1 MFIKRSKSHRGDK
14 TYQSV
19 LLVQG
24 ERVPVPRRPGRPRK
38 GDKPK
43 TKVVHRTLANLSKL
57 PEALVAMIER
67 FCKAERSGE
76 PLDGLVSQA
85 EPVIGRAYGP
95 LASLLMLA
103 RQLGIE
109 RALGSGRQARL
120 ALFLVLA
127 RVVHR
132 GSRLSA
138 VRWASTQAVR
148 EALGLKPFD
157 EDDLYEALDW
167 LAARQARIEAEL
179 TPRAKGGAV
188 FLYDVTSSYLEG
200 QHNELAAPG
209 YNRDGKRYKKQI
221 VAGLLTD
228 VNGEPVS
235 IQVYEGNTSD
245 PNTVGDQ
252 VSKLAQQFGAKDV
265 VLVGDR
271 GMIKAK
277 GRALL
282 AEQGFRYITSM
293 TDPQIRKA
301 LASGILQIDLF
312 DEEVTEVVAENG
324 QRYVLRRNP
333 AMTRRTRSRRT
344 DQLSRVQAKVDARNE
359 LVANSKRADPAVSLR
374 SANKW
379 LKTYKLHK
387 YVSAELR
394 ERMVHLVIDED
405 ARAELES
412 LDGCYVVITDVPVK
426 EASAQTIWNRYGD
439 LQLVERDFRTMK
451 TTGLELRPI
460 YLRKANRTRA
470 HAFVTMLALKISR
483 ELQRRVAPLGLTC
496 EDALDRLQGVRLVTL
511 AEPGLGLWRLPAR
524 WEPEQQEVLD
534 VLPRLAPPRLSLT
547 LAGGIV
553 QN

>member
-1 MFIKRSKSHRGDK
+1 MFIKRSTSQRGDK

-24 ERVPVPRRPGRPRK
+24 ERVPVPRGPGRPRK
-38 GDKPK
+38 GETPK
-43 TKVVHRTLANLSKL
+43 TKVVHKTLANLSKL
-57 PEALVAMIER
+57 PEPLVLLVER

-76 PLDGLVSQA
+76 PLDHFVSQG
-85 EPVIGRAYGP
+85 EPVIGPAYGP
-95 LASLLMLA
+95 LAALLMLA

-109 RALGSGRQARL
+109 RALGTDRHAAL

-127 RVVHR
+127 RVAHR
-132 GSRLSA
+132 GSRLSS

-167 LAARQARIEAEL
+167 LATQQARIEAEL

-188 FLYDVTSSYLEG
+188 FLYDVTSSYFEG

-228 VNGEPVS
+228 AQGEPVS
-235 IQVYEGNTSD
+235 IQIYEGNTSD
-245 PNTVGDQ
+245 PETVGDQ
-252 VSKLAQQFGAKDV
+252 VKKLAQQFGAKDV

-293 TDPQIRKA
+293 TDPEIRKA
-301 LASGILQIDLF
+301 LASGILQLDLF
-312 DEEVTEVVAENG
+312 DEEVTEVVADNG
-324 QRYVLRRNP
+324 RRYVLRRNP
-333 AMTRRTRSRRT
+333 AMTKRTRSRRT
-344 DQLSRVQAKVDARNE
+344 DQLSRVQAKVDSRNE
-359 LVANSKRADPAVSLR
+359 LVANSQRADPAVSLR

-379 LKTYKLHK
+379 LQTYKLHK
-387 YVSAELR
+387 YVSADLR
-394 ERMVHLVIDED
+394 DRMVHLVVDEE
-405 ARAELES
+405 ARTHLES
-412 LDGCYVVITDVPVK
+412 LDGCYVVITDVPVD
-426 EASAQTIWNRYGD
+426 EASAQTIWDRYGD
-439 LQLVERDFRTMK
+439 LQRVERDFRTMK
-451 TTGLELRPI
+451 TAGLELRPI
-460 YLRKANRTRA
+460 YLRNANRTRA

-483 ELQRRVAPLGLTC
+483 ELQRRVAPLALTC

-511 AEPGLGLWRLPAR
+511 ADPGLGLWRLPAK
-524 WEPEQQEVLD
+524 WAPEQQEVLD
-534 VLPRLAPPRLSLT
+534 VLPRLAPPRLSLHPS
-547 LAGGIV
+547 GGTT